1 MAKDLVSIL
10 ISIHN
15 GESTLRKSIYS
26 ILNQTYKNIE
36 VLIIDDGSEDQTYKI
51 LEEISK
57 TDNRIKLFKNKENI
71 GLTKSLNLL

>member
-15 GESTLRKSIYS
+15 GESTLRKSIHS

-57 TDNRIKLFKNKENI
+57 TDKIYVSSFKK
-71 GLTKSLNLL
+71 